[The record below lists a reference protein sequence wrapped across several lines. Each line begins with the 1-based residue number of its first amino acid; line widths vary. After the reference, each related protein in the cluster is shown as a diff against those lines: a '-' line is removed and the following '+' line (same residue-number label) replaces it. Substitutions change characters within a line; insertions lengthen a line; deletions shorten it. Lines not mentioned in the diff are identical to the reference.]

1 MLKRLFFVVL
11 TAAIV
16 VVATAEEVNQ
26 TPSLSVDL
34 DKVVSTRVVQPVD
47 GISSAGQPDKAAFK
61 VFAEQGYT
69 TVIDLRTKDED
80 RGLDEAVIISDL
92 GMDYVVF
99 PIEKIEEINFDNAG
113 KLDEL
118 IAASKGPVLVHC
130 ASGNRVGALLALRR
144 SLDGA
149 DDATVIAYG
158 KEGGM
163 TGLEDHVR
171 DTLSKK

>member
-1 MLKRLFFVVL
+1 MLKPIVFVVL

-16 VVATAEEVNQ
+16 VVATARDVDQ
-26 TPSLSVDL
+26 VPTLSVAL

-80 RGLDEAVIISDL
+80 RGIDETAIISDL
-92 GMDYVVF
+92 GMEYVVF

-130 ASGNRVGALLALRR
+130 ASGNRVGALLALRK
-144 SLDGA
+144 SLGGA
-149 DDATVIAYG
+149 DDATAITYG

-163 TGLEDHVR
+163 TGLEDHVIE
-171 DTLSKK
+171 TLSKK